1 MDERTQKTELERP
14 KIPERQKIPDIYFVF
29 GKSTEE
35 YILISKHGNIMEG
48 GKMNNHKIVLNHNQN
63 LKGYVNCFMT
73 EFRSGPFQQK
83 QSNEVCIQEKDNLC
97 YEVRISTLYGYRF
110 STVCSENAR
119 PYKDMN
125 CVKFIVKNNYGTH
138 TQKVCRH
145 TLFTYGK
152 TDTKKC
158 MIGSYDSSAEKCMM
172 ESYYSHNLYKSSNI
186 VCWMEKNTYCGVFE

>member
-1 MDERTQKTELERP
+1 MDEKIWKTE
-14 KIPERQKIPDIYFVF
+14 PERQKIPERYLVV
-29 GKSTEE
+29 GKNTAK
-35 YILISKHGNIMEG
+35 YTLISKDDNIMKG
-48 GKMNNHKIVLNHNQN
+48 GGIMNNQKIVLNHNQN
-63 LKGYVNCFMT
+63 SKGYVNCFMT

-172 ESYYSHNLYKSSNI
+172 ESYDYLYKSSNI
-186 VCWMEKNTYCGVFE
+186 VCWMQTSSKTSNIYCGVFE